1 MRDYRVSDLEYYC
14 EDETFYGPSDWK
26 VDPGDDTISGSDVVS
41 RINSLRGSRGKTWH
55 LKFEAE
61 LRELESFR
69 GQAGHDDFTAVH
81 EDHWD
86 DYVVQMV
93 DDVCGDISLIESFV
107 DWKGLSRHISMDY
120 TEVEYAGNTF
130 LVR

>member
-1 MRDYRVSDLEYYC
+1 MSDLEYYDS
-14 EDETFYGPSDWK
+14 ERDVYYGPGDWE
-26 VDPGDDTISGSDVVS
+26 VDPQEDVVNGATMVA
-41 RINSLRGSRGKTWH
+41 RRNVLRQLRYKTWDD
-55 LKFEAE
+55 KFHAE
-61 LRELESFR
+61 LEELTAFIA
-69 GQAGHDDFTAVH
+69 QAGHEDFTAVH